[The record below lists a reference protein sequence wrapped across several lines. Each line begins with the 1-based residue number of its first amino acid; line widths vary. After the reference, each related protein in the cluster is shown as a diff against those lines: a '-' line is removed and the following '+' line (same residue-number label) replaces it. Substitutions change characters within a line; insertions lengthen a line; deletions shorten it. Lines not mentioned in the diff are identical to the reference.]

1 MQTAVMSFTALVLLL
16 AFVVTDG
23 VAGDLKKNIKQSQ
36 RWGGIIG
43 IQAKLSA
50 APKDG
55 VISTQEA
62 FEKLWSDWSLKDKA
76 PKLDFTKQ
84 IVFVQIA
91 SGPNNL
97 STTYSLDPKTGDL
110 TAMSVQ
116 TLRAGEGFGYG
127 IDVLYRDGIKSYKG
141 KAIK

>member
-1 MQTAVMSFTALVLLL
+1 MYTAITSFSAFLLLL
-16 AFVVTDG
+16 AFAVHDG
-23 VAGDLKKNIKQSQ
+23 SAGDLKKNIKPSQ

-62 FEKLWSDWSLKDKA
+62 FEKLWSDWSLKDTP

-91 SGPNNL
+91 SGPNNI
-97 STTYSLDPKTGDL
+97 STTYTLNPKTGDL
-110 TAMSVQ
+110 TAVSAQ
-116 TLRAGEGFGYG
+116 TLRAGEGFGFG
-127 IDVLYRDGIKSYKG
+127 IDVLVRDGIKSYMG
-141 KAIK
+141 RAIK